1 MFYALVDNEKKI
13 FDQVNLF
20 VALAPVMQ
28 MGHSN
33 SVSLKLICENI
44 DLLEG
49 AVEELD
55 IYEFFGVQAVEKWHK
70 FQNSMVGI
78 MLNSMKALMLKMV
91 DSGSY
96 SDKERALAE
105 SRVFPNI
112 SSIKEAIHYCQ
123 MVHAGTF

>member
-1 MFYALVDNEKKI
+1 
-13 FDQVNLF
+13 
-20 VALAPVMQ
+20 

-33 SVSLKLICENI
+33 STSLKLICENI
-44 DLLEG
+44 DLLQG

-55 IYEFFGVQAVEKWHK
+55 IYEFFGVQAVEKWHT
-70 FQNSMVGI
+70 FQSSMMGI
-78 MLNSMKALMLKMV
+78 MLNSMKTLMLKMV

-123 MVHAGTF
+123 IVHA